1 MFDDAGVTSK
11 LIVTLLSR
19 TLVAYSSECVEDDVN
34 AVFTRGG
41 PPPGR
46 GSWLDVIADALVPT
60 QGDASS
66 APAFAASSA
75 GYKVTA
81 LEYGGT
87 DVNLKVRDAK
97 IRHAVARAASGVP
110 YQTLMLLV
118 SMRRP
123 LAS

>member
-1 MFDDAGVTSK
+1 MEQASLHEGGGVSRLGFLSDQPDFLCSVTMFDDVGVTSK

-19 TLVAYSSECVEDDVN
+19 TLVAYSSEWVEDDVN
-34 AVFTRGG
+34 AIFTRGG

-66 APAFAASSA
+66 ASATA
-75 GYKVTA
+75 GYKVAA

-87 DVNLKVRDAK
+87 DVNVKVRGC
-97 IRHAVARAASGVP
+97 RYG
-110 YQTLMLLV
+110 ML
-118 SMRRP
+118 
-123 LAS
+123 

>member
-11 LIVTLLSR
+11 LTVTLLSR
-19 TLVAYSSECVEDDVN
+19 TLVAYSSEWVEDDVN
-34 AVFTRGG
+34 AIFTRGG

-60 QGDASS
+60 QGDASG
-66 APAFAASSA
+66 APATAA
-75 GYKVTA
+75 YKVSA

-87 DVNLKVRDAK
+87 DVNLKVRGAE
-97 IRHAVARAASGVP
+97 IRYPVTSAARGEP
-110 YQTLMLLV
+110 FQTLMMLANV
-118 SMRRP
+118 RHP